1 MKVFILEDD
10 HDQAELVMHWLKEK
24 GNQCQHFVNGREFI
38 EKLPY
43 EKPDLLILDWNVP
56 GISGLEILNWVRS
69 SDFSDLPVIFA
80 TTRGQDEDLV
90 KALDQGAD
98 DYLVKPIK
106 EIELIA
112 RVNALHRRHNN
123 ANQTNL
129 NCDPYEF
136 NRNEEIVSFDG
147 NDIKL
152 TSKEFQLA
160 FYFFNN
166 PDRLIARDYL
176 LETIWTKNS
185 AITTRT
191 VDTHISRLRKK
202 LKLDGS
208 TGWKLASVYHK
219 GYRLIK
225 VKIGEEII
233 Q

>member
-10 HDQAELVMHWLKEK
+10 LDQAELVKHWLEEA
-24 GNQCQHFVNGREFI
+24 GHQCQHFINGRDFI
-38 EKLPY
+38 EKIPF
-43 EKPDLLILDWNVP
+43 EQPDLLILDWNLP
-56 GISGLEILNWVRS
+56 GISGLEILNWIRS
-69 SDFSDLPVIFA
+69 SDYNDLPVIFA

-90 KALDQGAD
+90 NALDQGAD

-112 RVNALHRRHNN
+112 RANALHRRHN
-123 ANQTNL
+123 QTAKTEL
-129 NCDPYEF
+129 IFDPYTF
-136 NRNEEIVSFDG
+136 NSKEDKVTFEDEEV
-147 NDIKL
+147 KL

-160 FYFFNN
+160 YYFFNN

-185 AITTRT
+185 SISTRT

-202 LKLDGS
+202 LKLDGT
-208 TGWKLASVYHK
+208 TGWKLTSVYHK

-225 VKIGEEII
+225 V
-233 Q
+233 